1 MNLKRVREIH
11 KEEYREGPVLLALG
25 RDLRA
30 EDNDALIYAAHI
42 AHKYEVPLIVSTCI
56 WPSFQGA
63 TSRHYDFLYEGLQE
77 TEKKLRVLGVPLVLL
92 FGKENDELEKF
103 IAKEKVGLLV
113 TDFLPLRFSK
123 EWKAS
128 LKKKNTIPWYEV
140 DAHNVVPT
148 WLASDKQEFAART
161 IRPKL
166 YKLLP
171 DFLDDYDEIKP
182 FTNKE
187 VLTRFPQIH
196 FEEAKKKTK
205 RKHIEKGIFVGGEAR
220 AHDLLRTF
228 LSEKLTD
235 YDEARNDF
243 TKSGQSN
250 LSPYLSKGQISR
262 RRVALETL
270 KKVKLPINE
279 ILSSDKN
286 GSNGKEGSATV
297 FLEELIIRAELAEN
311 FCFYNEEYDKIAGAA
326 NWAKLAL
333 DKARSDKREYIYT
346 QKEFEEAKTHDELW
360 NAAQNEMRV
369 TGKMHGYL
377 RMYWAKKILEWTPSP
392 EDALRIAIYLNDTY
406 EQDGLA
412 PNGYAGIMWS
422 IAGLHDRAWFP
433 RPIFGTIRYMAVS
446 GAEKRGSV
454 VDYIQLWNKKE

>member
-11 KEEYREGPVLLALG
+11 KGEYQGGPVLLALG

-30 EDNDALIYAAHI
+30 QDNDALIYAAHM
-42 AHKYEVPLIVSTCI
+42 AHKYEVPLIVSTCV

-63 TSRHYDFLYEGLQE
+63 TSRYYDFFYEGLGE
-77 TEKKLRVLGVPLVLL
+77 TEEKLRALGVPLVIL
-92 FGKENDELEKF
+92 FGREEVELEHLIK
-103 IAKEKVGLLV
+103 KEGVSFLV

-123 EWKAS
+123 KWKAL
-128 LKKKNTIPWYEV
+128 LKEKISIPWYEV
-140 DAHNVVPT
+140 DAHNVVPA

-171 DFLDDYDEIKP
+171 EFLDEYDEIKV
-182 FTNKE
+182 FTDKE
-187 VLTRFPQIH
+187 ILKRFP
-196 FEEAKKKTK
+196 
-205 RKHIEKGIFVGGEAR
+205 HIDFGEAR
-220 AHDLLRTF
+220 RITKMKMIEKSAFIGGESVASKILETF
-228 LSEKLTD
+228 LTDKLTD

-243 TKSGQSN
+243 TKKGQSN

-270 KKVKLPINE
+270 KKVGLPIGE

-286 GSNGKEGSATV
+286 GSNGKEGSAAA
-297 FLEELIIRAELAEN
+297 FLEELIIRGELAEN
-311 FCFYNEEYDKIAGAA
+311 FCFYNEEYDKISGAA

-346 QKEFEEAKTHDELW
+346 QKELEGAKTHDELW
-360 NAAQNEMRV
+360 NASQNEMLR

-377 RMYWAKKILEWTPSP
+377 RMYWAKKILEWTESP
-392 EDALRIAIYLNDTY
+392 EQALEIAIYLNDTY
-406 EQDGLA
+406 ELDGMD

-422 IAGLHDRAWFP
+422 VAGLHDRAWFP
-433 RPIFGTIRYMAVS
+433 RPIFGTIRYMARS

-454 VDYIQLWNKKE
+454 VDYIKLWNKKE